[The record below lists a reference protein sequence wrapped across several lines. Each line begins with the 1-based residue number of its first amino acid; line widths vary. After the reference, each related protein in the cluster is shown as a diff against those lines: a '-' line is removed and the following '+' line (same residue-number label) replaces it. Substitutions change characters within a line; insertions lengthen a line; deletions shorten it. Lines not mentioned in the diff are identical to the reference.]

1 MTVIRLN
8 LLFLALWLIAPSSWG
23 EQATTQLETIEIHA
37 EALNDPNQ
45 QASSSENLTKQSSGE
60 TLGDYLANQAN
71 VNSASYGPGVGR
83 PVVRGMTGY
92 RVKILQNDTQV
103 SDMSAMSQDHA
114 VAVMPKASQRIELLK
129 GPASILYGTSA
140 GGIVR
145 VVDNLQADF
154 FAAGLRGKLAT
165 STSTNQTNSITGE
178 VQLSSDIFSVELAA
192 FRTRSLDYYDGNGNK
207 INDSDVLSEQAQLG
221 LGWQYSDTDLLQLS
235 YTNLV
240 KDYAIPNTTAG
251 ETRINLQNKV
261 YGFNWLA
268 TDVSTNIDAIKL
280 EAQYT
285 DYLHDE
291 TEGTSLDGLFGQK
304 TSQLSLRTDYHWLD
318 WAGTAL
324 LSFQN
329 QQLKVCHEHAACD
342 SFKTALRTNN
352 EPGISL
358 ENYYNATGF
367 PYSHGHPMPNTQS
380 KTWQLGLNSE
390 RQLDWQNYPGVIS
403 LGMHLEHRNLVAD
416 PSNVQETWL
425 VPASVDADYY
435 QAETDW
441 AAGLSAGLSV
451 DLLTTLLSVNL
462 SYLERLP
469 SADELYWNG
478 VHHATNSYIF
488 GNRNLNKE
496 KSINLDIDWSWQ
508 HSFGELTI
516 NTFYYAF
523 SDYIFQQ
530 NLYDNAGNSVA
541 DPFHLSP
548 VWLTKQQAANF
559 YGGAVAY
566 DWKLFESN
574 AAELWFKN
582 QFDVLS
588 AKLAN
593 GDNLPRSAPAS
604 YLTGLEYEQNNW
616 SLQLHLKHV
625 FEATQLAENE
635 QKTAGYNWLTLYAD
649 WDAKWAGRSWKLWL
663 KGDNLLDVYAQ
674 NHLSFL
680 KETAPLKG
688 REISLGASLKF

>member
-1 MTVIRLN
+1 
-8 LLFLALWLIAPSSWG
+8 
-23 EQATTQLETIEIHA
+23 
-37 EALNDPNQ
+37 
-45 QASSSENLTKQSSGE
+45 
-60 TLGDYLANQAN
+60 
-71 VNSASYGPGVGR
+71 
-83 PVVRGMTGY
+83 
-92 RVKILQNDTQV
+92 
-103 SDMSAMSQDHA
+103 
-114 VAVMPKASQRIELLK
+114 
-129 GPASILYGTSA
+129 
-140 GGIVR
+140 
-145 VVDNLQADF
+145 
-154 FAAGLRGKLAT
+154 
-165 STSTNQTNSITGE
+165 
-178 VQLSSDIFSVELAA
+178 
-192 FRTRSLDYYDGNGNK
+192 
-207 INDSDVLSEQAQLG
+207 
-221 LGWQYSDTDLLQLS
+221 
-235 YTNLV
+235 
-240 KDYAIPNTTAG
+240 
-251 ETRINLQNKV
+251 
-261 YGFNWLA
+261 
-268 TDVSTNIDAIKL
+268 
-280 EAQYT
+280 
-285 DYLHDE
+285 
-291 TEGTSLDGLFGQK
+291 
-304 TSQLSLRTDYHWLD
+304 
-318 WAGTAL
+318 
-324 LSFQN
+324 
-329 QQLKVCHEHAACD
+329 
-342 SFKTALRTNN
+342 
-352 EPGISL
+352 
-358 ENYYNATGF
+358 
-367 PYSHGHPMPNTQS
+367 MPNTHG

-390 RQLDWQNYPGVIS
+390 RQLDWQNYLGVIS
-403 LGMHLEHRNLVAD
+403 LGAHLEYRNLIAD
-416 PSNVQETWL
+416 PANVQETWL

-478 VHHATNSYIF
+478 FHHATNSYIF

-496 KSINLDIDWSWQ
+496 RSINLDIDWSWQ

-516 NTFYYAF
+516 NTFYYDF

-604 YLTGLEYEQNNW
+604 YLTSLEYGQNNW

-635 QKTAGYNWLTLYAD
+635 QKTAGYNWLALYAD
-649 WDAKWAGRSWKLWL
+649 WDAKWAGHSWKLWL

-674 NHLSFL
+674 NHLSLL

-688 REISLGASLKF
+688 REMSLGVSLKF